1 LKIMPSLRDSLCIIG
16 VMLCLTCGRDRVAEV
31 LPVNVRVDSFLQQ
44 GAAAVDV
51 LWVIDNSGSMAPR
64 QETLARNMQAF
75 VSRFTLNKTDYRL
88 AVTTTDAFRERGQ
101 FVGTPAI
108 VTPQTPNP
116 AATFS
121 RNVRVGIDGSPF
133 EVGLETAL
141 LAVEMQKQSNAD
153 IVKKCQSACQP
164 ADGACKSACETK
176 SEFPFLRNGAYLYIV
191 FLSDEDD
198 KGQQD
203 TRFYFRAIETA
214 KGLGNDGTV
223 TTAAIVG
230 NAPNNS
236 CGAKLGSRYLAL
248 SQLTGGEV
256 GSICD
261 ENFAATLR
269 KLATNAVGLRRKFAL
284 QEKPNPTTIQVEVS
298 FPCDVEPDALAACA
312 EIKREACST
321 NSGSAAQLR
330 CIPKAGEIDG
340 WLYNAETNSVVFD
353 GDAVPG
359 VNSKVSV
366 KYFLQ
371 GKEP

>member
-1 LKIMPSLRDSLCIIG
+1 MPSLRDSLCIVG
-16 VMLCLTCGRDRVAEV
+16 AVLYCACGRDRVAEV
-31 LPVNVRVDSFLQQ
+31 LPVNARIDTFSQQ

-51 LWVIDNSGSMAPR
+51 LWVVDNSGSMAPR

-88 AVTTTDAFRERGQ
+88 AVTTTDSFKERGR

-121 RNVRVGIDGSPF
+121 RNVKVGIDGSPF

-141 LAVEMQKQSNAD
+141 LAVELQKESNAD
-153 IVKKCQSACQP
+153 ILKKCQAACQP
-164 ADGACKSACETK
+164 ADAACKSTCETK

-203 TRFYFRAIETA
+203 IRFYFRAIETA

-223 TTAAIVG
+223 TMAAIVG
-230 NAPNNS
+230 NVANNA

-261 ENFAATLR
+261 DNFAATLR

-284 QEKPNPTTIQVEVS
+284 QERPNPDTIQVEIRYA
-298 FPCDVEPDALAACA
+298 CDVEPEALVACS
-312 EIKREACST
+312 ETKREACST
-321 NSGSAAQLR
+321 ASAGELR
-330 CIPKAGEIDG
+330 CIPKAGEADG
-340 WLYNAETNSVVFD
+340 WQYDAETNSVVFN

-359 VNSKVSV
+359 VNSSVSI